1 MRSMQLLVL
10 SLSLVASSQALAVWN
25 LDNENSSISFVST
38 KAIDIAEVHHF
49 NELSGRISDKGKAVV
64 TIELAS
70 VDTGIPIRDER
81 MGEMLF
87 ETEKYPLATIRSKID
102 MSVVDAMAPGSTQRL
117 ATELTL
123 ELHGTKVVIIT
134 DVIIAMLN
142 EKLMMVTS
150 ADPVVVTAASANLG
164 GGIEELRKV
173 ANLPSIGNAVPVT
186 FVLMFEKSE

>member
-1 MRSMQLLVL
+1 MRLIQLLIF
-10 SLSLVASSQALAVWN
+10 SLILVASSQALAIWN

-49 NELSGRISDKGKAVV
+49 NELAGRISDKGKAVV
-64 TIELAS
+64 TIEMAS

-87 ETEKYPLATIRSKID
+87 ETGKYPLATIRSKID

-123 ELHGTKVVIIT
+123 ELHGTKVTIIT
-134 DVIIAMLN
+134 DVIVAMLD

-150 ADPVVVTAASANLG
+150 VDPVVVTAASANLSD
-164 GGIEELRKV
+164 GIEELRKV
-173 ANLPSIGNAVPVT
+173 ANLPSIGNAVPVS
-186 FVLMFEKSE
+186 FVLMFEKPE